1 MKIKIVDT
9 FPTAKIYIN
18 DNEID
23 GVVKYKI
30 NRSMGNLPVVSFKM
44 IPRFMEIDLSK
55 SININPVTRIIFLIR
70 KRVKQFLNKGK

>member
-18 DNEID
+18 DIEID
-23 GVVKYKI
+23 GVVRYKI
-30 NRSMGNLPVVSFKM
+30 NRSVGSLPVVYLKM

-55 SININPVTRIIFLIR
+55 SININPVSRIIFLIR
-70 KRVKQFLNKGK
+70 KRVKRFLNKK